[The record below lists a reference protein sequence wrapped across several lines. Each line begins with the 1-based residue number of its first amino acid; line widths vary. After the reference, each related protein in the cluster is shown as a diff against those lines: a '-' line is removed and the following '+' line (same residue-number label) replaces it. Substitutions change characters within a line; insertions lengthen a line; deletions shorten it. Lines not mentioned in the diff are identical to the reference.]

1 MKAKITRYLIP
12 LLIFTIIITF
22 CSFSCSTPGPAAQT
36 IKESAQETTEEI
48 TVEEPEEEV
57 KEEVAAVEEPVVEEV
72 TSEPEEEDIEAVEES
87 SEEKEDLALSTLIG
101 TLKVHF
107 IDVGQGDSIFIEL
120 PSGNNILIDGGSSS
134 SVSKVVS
141 YLKNLGINRLNIVV
155 GTHPHEDH
163 IGGLI
168 EVLNSFSVDNVIDSG
183 VAHTSKTYQE
193 YLNTILSK
201 VINYIVPEVGD
212 EFDLKLDTKMKI
224 VGPLS
229 PSEGDLNNSS
239 IVFKLI
245 YKNVSFLFAGDAEAE
260 LENQIL
266 QRNLDISSDIL
277 KVGHHGSS
285 SASSIEFLRKVNPD
299 IAIISCG
306 TGNRYGHPHDITLNN
321 LSNLG
326 ITIHRTDE
334 SGNIIVESDG
344 LTYRVVEGDPFTYVE
359 EKEQENEKDLSQE
372 QQTDQAQEEQQ
383 QEEQQTYSIEV
394 VSLISPINRGA
405 QASITINTAPNVLCE
420 ITVYYKSGASKAKGL
435 EPKNSDGDGN
445 CTWAWKVGGRTTPGD
460 WKIVLKAEGMGQI
473 ETYFTVTE

>member
-1 MKAKITRYLIP
+1 MKVKITCYLIP
-12 LLIFTIIITF
+12 FLILILIITF
-22 CSFSCSTPGPAAQT
+22 CSFSCRPPSPSDQTIEETAQET
-36 IKESAQETTEEI
+36 IEKNSIKESEEESAEEVI
-48 TVEEPEEEV
+48 VDELVEEPSEEKDSEIEKSDEDEE
-57 KEEVAAVEEPVVEEV
+57 KEEVA
-72 TSEPEEEDIEAVEES
+72 S
-87 SEEKEDLALSTLIG
+87 SALTG
-101 TLKVHF
+101 KLKVHF

-134 SVSKVVS
+134 SGSKVVS
-141 YLKNLGINRLNIVV
+141 YLKNLRINRLNIIVE
-155 GTHPHEDH
+155 THPHEDH

-201 VINYIVPEVGD
+201 GINYIVPEVGD

-260 LENQIL
+260 IENQIL

-285 SASSIEFLRKVNPD
+285 SASTIEFLGKVNPD

-306 TGNRYGHPHDITLNN
+306 AGNSYGHPHDITLNN
-321 LSNLG
+321 LSSLG
-326 ITIHRTDE
+326 ITIYRTDI
-334 SGNIIVESDG
+334 SGDIIIETDG
-344 LTYRVVEGDPFTYVE
+344 LTYSVVKGNPFIYIE
-359 EKEQENEKDLSQE
+359 EKIEVLEDTNVKEE
-372 QQTDQAQEEQQ
+372 TTQEEEPGQVKFVG
-383 QEEQQTYSIEV
+383 SIKSDVFHYLNCSYVKKIKAANKIYFSSYDEA
-394 VSLISPINRGA
+394 VSKG
-405 QASITINTAPNVLCE
+405 
-420 ITVYYKSGASKAKGL
+420 YK
-435 EPKNSDGDGN
+435 P
-445 CTWAWKVGGRTTPGD
+445 C
-460 WKIVLKAEGMGQI
+460 KICKP
-473 ETYFTVTE
+473 TK